1 MLEDEIRLATC
12 RIECGKDSGS
22 GWLIAPDK
30 IITAFHCIVDAVN
43 GNASISVF
51 FDSHLSGTSLIAT
64 IIDHDDALDVCLLGL
79 EQELDI
85 NPLIIKSEKPLNGI
99 PFHSWGW
106 PATKLTLGHRIDG
119 HIAQV
124 LSSPKLG
131 IDIEIHPS
139 QETSLSKYDGMSGA
153 ALICEGVC
161 VGVFCVSVDKTI
173 GAISLAHIEAF
184 LKKNDLLTTNS
195 NSKKNNESSL
205 VARENFTD
213 IFDSFI
219 SQRDGNYVFLEGAHG
234 IGKSTFCINYQP
246 QQPVLEHFST
256 YSFSS
261 GSNNINAVQ
270 MAQPLEFVNWLN
282 VQVSKLISGVSCRVI
297 QEDYAKLIG
306 KTEELLNRAGT
317 IFKSRGKIGVL
328 FIDGIDEIAK
338 HSKETIAAFSGL
350 LPKAISSGIVVVI
363 SAPGHGQFIGTF
375 SHWLNQNACVTMPAL
390 SLYESRE
397 LCHRTLISERNSS
410 MTIQIICE
418 RAGGHP
424 LYLRYLIDLANT
436 GTDDINLAALP
447 LIEGSIRNYYDALWA
462 GLQSDAEVVNLLSII
477 ARLRWGIPI
486 SLFTEILNQAER
498 SVLIT
503 TLNRLQHLLQSPENT
518 AIYHASF
525 TEFLQEKTSLLEC
538 TIQTRLSEY
547 CQHNQNNRYG
557 LINLIHHGLRANDS
571 RTLLTVNLCN
581 QNWVDNC
588 VSVGANPDLILSD
601 IRQAL
606 EAATKTGSLTETVR
620 LLLLSQRLYFRYD
633 TLLAQSAYQSALA
646 LIALG
651 KNQEALQHVVR
662 YDQLLLSFNEALA
675 MAISLNDSGDES
687 AAFRLLELVEV
698 RLDDESLSEG
708 DDISFGDFLSSFSCR
723 AQLYRLKMM
732 MGDNNARHQSLANE
746 KFYFHSAESGVS
758 DEEKLKFLKSEMMV
772 YNHATIMA
780 LQQQYVSIT
789 HLSKF
794 YRGPIEDFAE
804 PLVKTIVEYKHL
816 CDDFDLLISTQLLQ
830 NAFNDLKILL
840 AKNWTPTTPVHPML
854 VDLLITLGAP
864 AVIISALTKEI
875 CPTPSKITYVAE
887 DGVSFDIEL
896 FKLSMADWKRKAFLD
911 PAFMSPPAISLS
923 ENNWKLSIEAICQ
936 TVAWAEGAAQRCLEK
951 DDTAGLDFVWKV
963 VARDVFPNLKFRL
976 KARSKWQN
984 AYALPE
990 AFLPRLYELLA
1001 KLMIGYF
1008 PSQLTNFIELIE
1020 EQFDNQCGI
1029 YSEGFRGILTQV
1041 IDTVSLHK
1049 LEAETEDRIFTLT
1062 QRWRNYVVYNLK
1074 NRAELI
1080 PELLTIV
1087 PFFVRL
1093 QASEEAKYTYQCV
1106 LAHSMGPGWYKEDQF
1121 SLLITALLSL
1131 GNETTPISG
1140 FLAQTAALLDAA
1152 SGEMT
1157 FQRFVRYAKKDFIK
1171 ALSLRGDFSHAVE
1184 YYIVQTYG
1192 TLEQIYE
1199 DATDGEMDRLSQFEG
1214 SRYPGNALDEQDA
1227 VLEIIML
1234 AIPEANWSICWALLE
1249 TFQFGDNR
1257 HLKDYAKAYAIIMN
1271 KMQGDSQALEEMFN
1285 RIGLIC
1291 ESDVIGTSRSEFLS
1305 TISSTLGL
1313 ELNQSFN
1320 AMFGPILAPNKPDTF
1335 PETPSSSIT
1344 QNDILLP
1351 GTFGAHQSISTAH
1364 ESLANAERQLRRSNT
1379 IAACKSALEGLRQL
1393 QDGGWSLWTNST
1405 EEISGAK
1412 SLLLKASNSV
1422 ADIIKG
1428 MSSLIVDGR
1437 YSEKWR
1443 IADTLIEW
1451 LAFSSELQ
1459 SKSELAAVTIDHIR
1473 NMVGDVDNYLPRYHF
1488 LEERNN
1494 DSLSSSLI
1502 KLLLHAVNHPSWLRA
1517 EKAAEM
1523 LMWLMDTKEEY
1534 IPVLGP
1540 EAFTMKADLHPDIIA
1555 GALDILS
1562 NTDSMKIWNLINPS
1576 LDFSKICKN
1585 CQHAGRYAILT
1596 RIIKRASDEGAQD
1609 ATAKLHQLEMENLA
1623 TSFHQ
1628 GSLIPKSMPCPT
1640 WAKCIELEW
1649 EWMVENAF
1657 MTEEVLLKAQS
1668 YLENYCAPLSLE
1680 DSLTLEKLL
1689 AVGYRANNLYPER
1702 WRARL
1707 RMAFQNALFLSN
1719 PQQQLNEIGQAF
1731 CVYNPS
1737 EIASLRIIGFESP
1750 TAKWIDILKSEAQTS
1765 ELAPIIDDLILLD
1778 FYEHVWMD
1786 GSYVRLRVT
1795 AYLVD
1800 GDNIPQ
1806 LTSGHFLST
1815 ELPDPDN
1822 SSKHDVSTRVIV
1834 RNAYFGSFTPAL
1846 PSTHFIKLTQAPLAE
1861 FHRACWRT
1869 GRTPLSMGGA
1879 PEREGC
1885 YLAIHEDALILPTGL
1900 QLIWVYNLN
1909 GRNILALS
1917 H

>member
-30 IITAFHCIVDAVN
+30 VITAFHCVVDAFN
-43 GNASISVF
+43 CEASISIF
-51 FDSHLSGTSLIAT
+51 FDSHLSGAPLIAT
-64 IIDHDDALDVCLLGL
+64 VIDHDDASDVCLLAL
-79 EQELDI
+79 ERELDI
-85 NPLIIKSEKPLNGI
+85 NPLRIKSEKPLNGL

-106 PATKLTLGHRIDG
+106 PAAKLTLGHRIDG

-139 QETSLSKYDGMSGA
+139 QETTLSKYDGMSGA

-161 VGVFCVSVDKTI
+161 VGVFCVSIDKTI

-184 LKKNDLLTTNS
+184 LQKNDLLATKS
-195 NSKKNNESSL
+195 DSKKNDESTF
-205 VARENFTD
+205 VTRGNFTR

-219 SQRDGNYVFLEGAHG
+219 SQRDGSYVFLEGAHG
-234 IGKSTFCINYQP
+234 IGKSTFCVNYEP
-246 QQPVLEHFST
+246 QLPELEHFST

-282 VQVSKLISGVSCRVI
+282 VQVSKLIAGTSCRVI

-306 KTEELLNRAGT
+306 KTEELLNRAAD

-338 HSKETIAAFSGL
+338 HSKETLAAFSGL
-350 LPKAISSGIVVVI
+350 LPKAISAGIVVVI
-363 SAPGHGQFIGTF
+363 SAPGHGKFIGTF
-375 SHWLNQNACVTMPAL
+375 SHWLNQNACVTIPAL

-397 LCHRTLISERNSS
+397 LCHRTLISERNFSV
-410 MTIQIICE
+410 TIQLICE

-424 LYLRYLIDLANT
+424 LYLRYLIDLANA
-436 GTDDINLAALP
+436 GTDDTNLAALP

-525 TEFLQEKTSLLEC
+525 TEFLQEKTFLLEC
-538 TIQTRLSEY
+538 TIQTRLFEY

-557 LINLIHHGLRANDS
+557 LINLIHHGLRADDS
-571 RTLLTVNLCN
+571 RALLTVNLCN

-588 VSVGANPDLILSD
+588 VRVGSNPDLILSD

-651 KNQEALQHVVR
+651 KNQEAMQHVVR
-662 YDQLLLSFNEALA
+662 YSQLLLSFNEALA
-675 MAISLNDSGDES
+675 LAISLNDSGDES
-687 AAFRLLELVEV
+687 AALRLLDLVEV
-698 RLDDESLSEG
+698 RLDDESPSEG
-708 DDISFGDFLSSFSCR
+708 DEISFGDFLSSFSCR
-723 AQLYRLKMM
+723 TQLYRIKMM
-732 MGDNNARHQSLANE
+732 MGDNDARHKALANE
-746 KFYFHSAESGVS
+746 KFYFHAAKSGVS
-758 DEEKLKFLKSEMMV
+758 DEKKLKFLKSEMMV
-772 YNHATIMA
+772 FTHATMMA
-780 LQQQYVSIT
+780 LQEQYVSTT
-789 HLSKF
+789 HLSQF
-794 YRGPIEDFAE
+794 YSGPIEDFAE

-816 CDDFDLLISTQLLQ
+816 CDDFDLLISTELLQ
-830 NAFNDLKILL
+830 NAFDDLKTLL
-840 AKNWTPTTPVHPML
+840 AINWTPTTPVHPML

-864 AVIISALTKEI
+864 AAIISALTNEVW
-875 CPTPSKITYVAE
+875 PTPSKITYIAE
-887 DGVSFDIEL
+887 DGVSFDLEL
-896 FKLSMADWKRKAFLD
+896 FELAMADWKRKAFLD
-911 PAFMSPPAISLS
+911 PVFMSPPAISLS

-951 DDTAGLDFVWKV
+951 ADTAGLDFVWKV
-963 VARDVFPNLKFRL
+963 VASDVFSNLKFSL
-976 KARSKWQN
+976 KSRSKWHN

-990 AFLPRLYELLA
+990 VLLPRLYELLA

-1008 PSQLTNFIELIE
+1008 PSQLTSFIELIE

-1029 YSEGFRGILTQV
+1029 YSEGFRGILSKV
-1041 IDTVSLHK
+1041 IETVSLHK
-1049 LEAETEDRIFTLT
+1049 LEPETDDKIFTLT
-1062 QRWRNYVVYNLK
+1062 QRWRNYVVHNLK
-1074 NRAELI
+1074 NRTELI

-1087 PFFVRL
+1087 PLFVRL
-1093 QASEEAKYTYQCV
+1093 QASEEAKHTYQCV

-1121 SLLITALLSL
+1121 SLLNTALLSL
-1131 GNETTPISG
+1131 GNDTTSITG
-1140 FLAQTAALLDAA
+1140 ILAQTAALLDAA

-1171 ALSLRGDFSHAVE
+1171 ALSRRGDFSHAVE
-1184 YYIVQTYG
+1184 YYIIQTHG

-1227 VLEIIML
+1227 ILEIIIT
-1234 AIPEANWSICWALLE
+1234 AIPEVNWSISWALLE
-1249 TFQFGDNR
+1249 IYQFGDNR
-1257 HLKDYAKAYAIIMN
+1257 HLKNYAKAYATIMN
-1271 KMQGDSQALEEMFN
+1271 KMQDDGNALEEMFS

-1291 ESDVIGTSRSEFLS
+1291 ESDVIEANRSEFLS
-1305 TISSTLGL
+1305 TISSALCL
-1313 ELNQSFN
+1313 KLNQSFN
-1320 AMFGPILAPNKPDTF
+1320 TLFGPIFASIKPEIA
-1335 PETPSSSIT
+1335 PETESSSIT

-1364 ESLANAERQLRRSNT
+1364 ESLVNAERQLRRSNT
-1379 IAACKSALEGLRQL
+1379 SAACESALEGLRQL

-1405 EEISGAK
+1405 EEISRAK

-1422 ADIIKG
+1422 AGIIKG
-1428 MSSLIVDGR
+1428 MSDLIVDGR
-1437 YSEKWR
+1437 YTEKWR

-1451 LAFSSELQ
+1451 LALSSEQQ
-1459 SKSELAAVTIDHIR
+1459 SKSVLAEVTIDHIR
-1473 NMVGDVDNYLPRYHF
+1473 NMVGDIDNYLPRYHF
-1488 LEERNN
+1488 LEEKSN
-1494 DSLSSSLI
+1494 DSLSSALI

-1523 LMWLMDTKEEY
+1523 LMWLMSTNEEY

-1555 GALDILS
+1555 GTLDILS
-1562 NTDSMKIWNLINPS
+1562 RADSLKLWNLINPA
-1576 LDFSKICKN
+1576 LDFPKICMN
-1585 CQHAGRYAILT
+1585 CQHSGRFTILT
-1596 RIIKRASDEGAQD
+1596 RMIKRASDDGDQN
-1609 ATAKLHQLEMENLA
+1609 ATAKLHQLETVNLA
-1623 TSFHQ
+1623 ASFHQ
-1628 GSLIPKSMPCPT
+1628 GSLITKSTPCPT
-1640 WAKCIELEW
+1640 WAKSIELEW
-1649 EWMVENAF
+1649 DWMVDNSF
-1657 MTEEVLLKAQS
+1657 MTEEVLLKTQS
-1668 YLENYCAPLSLE
+1668 YLEDYCMPLSLD

-1689 AVGYRANNLYPER
+1689 AAGCRANNLYPER

-1707 RMAFQNALFLSN
+1707 RMAFQKALFLSY
-1719 PQQQLNEIGQAF
+1719 PQQQLNEVWQAF

-1737 EIASLRIIGFESP
+1737 AIASLRIIGFESP
-1750 TAKWIDILKSEAQTS
+1750 AAKWIDILKSGAQTS
-1765 ELAPIIDDLILLD
+1765 KLAPIIGDLILLD

-1786 GSYVRLRVT
+1786 DSYVRLRVT
-1795 AYLVD
+1795 AYLVEG
-1800 GDNIPQ
+1800 GDIPQ
-1806 LTSGHFLST
+1806 MTTGQFLST
-1815 ELPDPDN
+1815 ALPDPDN
-1822 SSKHDVSTRVIV
+1822 LSQHDISARVIV
-1834 RNAYFGSFTPAL
+1834 RNAYFGSFTPAV
-1846 PSTHFIKLTQAPLAE
+1846 PSTHFIKLTQVPLAE
-1861 FHRACWRT
+1861 FHRTCWRT

-1885 YLAIHEDALILPTGL
+1885 YLAIHRDALILPTGL

-1917 H
+1917 R